1 MMLTVA
7 QKMGAPSSV
16 VERLSAAASSFRQ
29 FEALCRQ
36 LVVTKDMV
44 RSIRSTTVAAF
55 ERLSE
60 EEPLKSL
67 QQELL
72 GLSPKNTWDMVFD
85 ITSVRAGY
93 RAVHK
98 ARCRT
103 RVPLLP
109 LSIGVRIVPP
119 LRLQF
124 HAQIRWA

>member
-1 MMLTVA
+1 MRHRQLLSHVQCNRA
-7 QKMGAPSSV
+7 IG
-16 VERLSAAASSFRQ
+16 RLSWVHQ
-29 FEALCRQ
+29 CEALCRQ
-36 LVVTKDMV
+36 LVVTKDMA
-44 RSIRSTTVAAF
+44 RSIRSTTVETF

-119 LRLQF
+119 LRLEF